1 MIDDEKGQEASTDK
15 ELELE
20 ESDERGDA
28 DETGGVDKEKGPI
41 PYDRFQT
48 VVRQRTEAKDLV
60 SKYDDLGS
68 PEEIA
73 ESLGRLAAYERMSK
87 PEKAAVSDKDEAE
100 LEAIGKIRKEL
111 VKVFPALESIDD
123 TVQGMKYYYEGL
135 STEAWYA
142 TEALMQAQGMDDI
155 SEPEV
160 KGMSDILIEIVS
172 TDKRLRAA
180 YNVGNVEKAVNG
192 AFKKLQGR
200 LGTESKGTGDD
211 KLSADA
217 KKATAKR
224 KLQKLP
230 VTHDRGGSTPV
241 GTGGDD
247 EGPKTWKEAGEAAM
261 KRLEGEGF

>member
-1 MIDDEKGQEASTDK
+1 MADDEKGQEASTDK

-28 DETGGVDKEKGPI
+28 DETGGVDEEKSPI
-41 PYDRFQT
+41 PYDRFQK
-48 VVRQRTEAKDLV
+48 VARERREAKDTV

-68 PEEIA
+68 PEDIA

-87 PEKAAVSDKDEAE
+87 PEKATVSKDDEAE

-111 VKVFPALESIDD
+111 IKVFPALENIEDYE
-123 TVQGMKYYYEGL
+123 QGMKYYYEGL

-142 TEALMQAQGMDDI
+142 TESLMKREGMDDL

-192 AFKKLQGR
+192 AFTKLQGR
-200 LGTESKGTGDD
+200 LGTKSKDGDD
-211 KLSADA
+211 KLTADA